1 MKLDANS
8 IRSIEKLLS
17 AELLE
22 YDRYLELLE
31 HEQQAVIKLDSDKVV
46 LLGAAR
52 GEIVDRIAQLKE
64 ERTKFIATTI
74 GDDSFRA
81 SEVIEQG
88 CSAGDKKRL
97 MALIEKI
104 RAKIKRVEAKS
115 KEFNQILS
123 YSLGLVNGELSLLW
137 SASQPVSRVYNA
149 FGSITQGVQPAPP
162 RNGSLLGE
170 A

>member
-1 MKLDANS
+1 
-8 IRSIEKLLS
+8 
-17 AELLE
+17 
-22 YDRYLELLE
+22 
-31 HEQQAVIKLDSDKVV
+31 
-46 LLGAAR
+46 
-52 GEIVDRIAQLKE
+52 
-64 ERTKFIATTI
+64 
-74 GDDSFRA
+74 
-81 SEVIEQG
+81 
-88 CSAGDKKRL
+88 

-104 RAKIKRVEAKS
+104 RAKIKQVEAKS